1 MVKPRKQGRFSGY
14 RINCETV
21 PRLPAH
27 VVATFLADPRRI
39 PYLLV
44 WIYRGLPIER
54 VLKSSSLGQLR
65 EAVRLAPFSFHE
77 GEAPS
82 PDWVEVKRWNGVRIG
97 LRVLEQPLAGNG
109 GRNVFLVCNRCQKPR
124 RALYGRQAI
133 KQDRCVRSAD
143 WICRRCADLS
153 YESEG
158 GALIYRTRWIV
169 ARPLSGLVMKQ
180 RTEAWEPLVIT
191 SPLQALDMGLLHNVC
206 FHRVP
211 L

>member
-27 VVATFLADPRRI
+27 VVAAYLADPRRI

-44 WIYRGLPIER
+44 WTYRGLPIER

-82 PDWVEVKRWNGVRIG
+82 PGWVEVKRWNGVRIG
-97 LRVLEQPLAGNG
+97 LQVLKQPLARNG
-109 GRNVFLVCNRCQKPR
+109 GRNLLLVCNRCQKPR
-124 RALYGRQAI
+124 RALYGGQAI
-133 KQDRCVRSAD
+133 KQDRCVRTAD

-158 GALIYRTRWIV
+158 GALIYRTRWGV
-169 ARPLSGLVMKQ
+169 ARPLSGLVMKH
-180 RTEAWEPLVIT
+180 RTEPWEPLVIT
-191 SPLQALDMGLLHNVC
+191 STLHAIELGLVQNVY
-206 FHRVP
+206 FHSGPV
-211 L
+211 